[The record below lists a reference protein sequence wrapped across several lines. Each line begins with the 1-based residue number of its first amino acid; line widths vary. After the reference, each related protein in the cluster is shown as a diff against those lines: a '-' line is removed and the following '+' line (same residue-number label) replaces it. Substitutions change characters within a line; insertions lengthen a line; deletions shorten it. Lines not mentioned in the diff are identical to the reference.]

1 MKNLIRTLTI
11 NTIVST
17 LAGLISAI
25 YGNSFLYVF
34 SFFFIIQ
41 YILYSVI
48 VTLIVNFFREKTK
61 QKELDKLENLS
72 TILECSY
79 CKTKNLLIFVPDQY
93 EKSNFVCT
101 SCEKENTVILQFTV
115 ARTTDE
121 GPTIKSILINEDQK

>member
-1 MKNLIRTLTI
+1 VKNLRRTLII
-11 NTIVST
+11 NTIIST
-17 LAGLISAI
+17 LAGLVSLMS
-25 YGNSFLYVF
+25 GNNFLYVF

-48 VTLIVNFFREKTK
+48 VTLIVNFYREKTK

-72 TILECSY
+72 TILECAY

-101 SCEKENTVILQFTV
+101 SCEKENTVILNFLV

-121 GPTIKSILINEDQK
+121 LPPMNSILINEDKK